1 MPTNDHTPT
10 AVPIPADLKPWTMSW
25 PYYRP
30 VDITPPELTRK
41 RLPDSVREGWAEP
54 YLTPEDVPNWPD
66 RAARALV
73 PFTFDAYH
81 WPLNPTGRTGKT
93 GRNLGKWGENLAA
106 DPIVVAGDLDRDG
119 ERYVLLIQR
128 SDTGQWAIPGG
139 MVDPGETAPAALV
152 RELREETGVDLA
164 GHTPTILFTGYV
176 DDPRNSDHAWICT
189 TAALY
194 RLPHTVLAVGADDAL
209 AAAWFPFATMLQLGD
224 AVRMDGGLLY
234 PAHLPLLTAACDR
247 LDGVC

>member
-1 MPTNDHTPT
+1 MPENKFTPPGIP
-10 AVPIPADLKPWTMSW
+10 VPADLRPWTTSW
-25 PYYRP
+25 PYYTP
-30 VDITPPELTRK
+30 VDITPPQLRRTG
-41 RLPDSVREGWAEP
+41 LAQSVAEGWAEP
-54 YLTPEDVPNWPD
+54 AVTPEDVRDWPT

-73 PFTFDAYH
+73 PFTFDAYR

-93 GRNLGKWGENLAA
+93 GRNLGRWGENPAA

-119 ERYVLLIQR
+119 ERYVLLILR

-139 MVDPGETAPAALV
+139 MVDRGETAPAALV

-164 GHTPTILFTGYV
+164 GQAPAIVACGYV

-189 TAALY
+189 TAAVY

-209 AAAWFPFATMLQLGD
+209 DAAWFPFSSLVALVN
-224 AVRMDGGLLY
+224 AVQKKDGGQLY
-234 PAHLPLLTAACDR
+234 PTHLPLLRTA
-247 LDGVC
+247 LHVL

>member
-1 MPTNDHTPT
+1 MPKNKHTP
-10 AVPIPADLKPWTMSW
+10 AGIPVPEDLRPWSAPW
-25 PYYRP
+25 PYYTP

-41 RLPDSVREGWAEP
+41 GLPASVAEGWAEP
-54 YLTPEDVPNWPD
+54 HVTPEDVPNWPA
-66 RAARALV
+66 RAAMALV

-93 GRNLGKWGENLAA
+93 GRNLGKWGENCAA

-119 ERYVLLIQR
+119 ERWVLLIQR

-152 RELREETGVDLA
+152 RELLEETGVDLA
-164 GHTPTILFTGYV
+164 GHTPTIVYAGYV
-176 DDPRNSDHAWICT
+176 DDPRNSDHAWVCT

-194 RLPHTVLAVGADDAL
+194 QLDHTVLAVGADDAL
-209 AAAWFPFATMLQLGD
+209 AAAWFPFADLG
-224 AVRMDGGLLY
+224 ALADGLDKVGGRLY
-234 PAHLPLLTAACDR
+234 GAHLPLLTAAVRR
-247 LDGVC
+247 LNDCC

>member
-1 MPTNDHTPT
+1 MPKNKHTT
-10 AVPIPADLKPWTMSW
+10 AGVPIPADLRPWSTSW
-25 PYYRP
+25 PSYTP

-41 RLPDSVREGWAEP
+41 GLPDSVAEGWAEP
-54 YLTPEDVPNWPD
+54 YVTPEDVPNWPT
-66 RAARALV
+66 RQAMALV
-73 PFTFDAYH
+73 PFTFDACR

-93 GRNLGKWGENLAA
+93 GRNLGKWGENCAA
-106 DPIVVAGDLDRDG
+106 DPIVVAGDTG
-119 ERYVLLIQR
+119 VERRVLLIQR

-164 GHTPTILFTGYV
+164 GHTPAVISCGYV

-194 RLPHTVLAVGADDAL
+194 RLPHTVLATGADDAL
-209 AAAWFPFATMLQLGD
+209 DAAWWPFTTLD
-224 AVRMDGGLLY
+224 ALTSAVEKAGGQLY
-234 PAHLPLLTAACDR
+234 PAHLPLFTAALTH
-247 LDGVC
+247 LDQL